1 MKHLEIERLAYYL
14 WRERGMPFG
23 SPERDWFLAEE
34 LVKRRHERVELSIRE
49 LPLFAFSMEKRTR

>member
-34 LVKRRHERVELSIRE
+34 LVRRRVELSMRE
-49 LPLFAFSMEKRTR
+49 LPLFGFSMEQRTR